1 MQHLNGQIAL
11 VTGATAGIGLV
22 TARRLAEHGAEVC
35 LVGRDAGRLS
45 AAEETIR
52 RAVTGARVFSLRAD
66 LSLIAEQRRVAA
78 EFLAARPRLDVLVNN
93 AGAIFASREETA
105 DGLER
110 TFALN
115 HLSYFTVTNALMPA
129 LRAAPRARI
138 VSVASAAHRQ
148 ARLDFDDLQSRR
160 GYVHM
165 RVYGTSKLMNILF
178 TRALARRLTA
188 GATAGKGAITAN
200 CLHPGFVAT
209 NFADNNGGFLKAL
222 VGVGKTLFAINE
234 ERGADTSVFLATDP
248 TVAEVT
254 GEYFA
259 KCRPAGRTSAARD
272 DAAADRLWAE
282 SERIV
287 GPIDGGL

>member
-1 MQHLNGQIAL
+1 MQNMNGQTAL

-22 TARRLAEHGAEVC
+22 TARRLAEQGAEVC

-45 AAEETIR
+45 TALETIR
-52 RAVTGARVFSLRAD
+52 RAVPGAQVFSLRAD
-66 LSLIAEQRRVAA
+66 LALIAEQRRVAA

-93 AGAIFASREETA
+93 AGAIFASREETT

-160 GYVHM
+160 GYLHM

-178 TRALARRLTA
+178 TRALARRLA
-188 GATAGKGAITAN
+188 AATGPSGLTAN

-209 NFADNNGGFLKAL
+209 NFADNNSGFFKAL
-222 VGVGKTLFAINE
+222 VGVGKALFAINE

-248 TVAEVT
+248 SVAEVT

-259 KCRPAGRTSAARD
+259 KCRPARRTTAARD
-272 DAAADRLWAE
+272 DAAAERLWAE
-282 SERIV
+282 SARIV